1 MDESP
6 QRALSRG
13 RLLKLGA
20 AAALGIGALP
30 AAAAAMG
37 EAATETN
44 LRVTGR
50 SVGGPRQL
58 RLATYQP
65 LVGDIFQI
73 HRVGAQPLPVTLIAA
88 DTLPGAGETF
98 SLVFRGRS
106 NAKLEQ
112 STYTFEHPRIGA
124 YPLFLVPIG
133 RAVHGQ
139 DFQVIV
145 SRLPAARGP
154 VG

>member
-37 EAATETN
+37 EAATAD
-44 LRVTGR
+44 LRVPAR

-65 LVGDIFQI
+65 LVGDIF
-73 HRVGAQPLPVTLIAA
+73 RSVGSA
-88 DTLPGAGETF
+88 
-98 SLVFRGRS
+98 RS
-106 NAKLEQ
+106 RC
-112 STYTFEHPRIGA
+112 P
-124 YPLFLVPIG
+124 
-133 RAVHGQ
+133 
-139 DFQVIV
+139 
-145 SRLPAARGP
+145 
-154 VG
+154 